1 MQNEIRPEIRKE
13 IVLKAPL
20 DKVWT
25 AISDAGQF
33 GQWFGVRFDGP
44 FKVGEK
50 LKGVI
55 MPTTVNDEIAA
66 MQKPYEGTPFE
77 IVVGEITPQ
86 TRFSFYWHPYG
97 VEKDYDYSREPMTL
111 CTFALSEE
119 AAGVRL
125 VITESGFENIPL
137 ARRAQ
142 AFTANDGG
150 WAAQTKL
157 IEAYLAL

>member
-1 MQNEIRPEIRKE
+1 MQNEIRKE
-13 IVLKAPL
+13 ITLKAPL
-20 DKVWT
+20 SKVWA
-25 AISDAGQF
+25 AISEAGQF

-44 FKVGEK
+44 FKAGET

-55 MPTTVNDEIAA
+55 VPTAVNDEVAA

-77 IVVGEITPQ
+77 IVVDEITPR

-97 VEKDYDYSREPMTL
+97 VEKDYDYSQEPMTL
-111 CTFALSEE
+111 CTFSLAEVPE
-119 AAGVRL
+119 GVRL
-125 VITESGFENIPL
+125 VITETGFENIPL

-150 WAAQTKL
+150 WTAQTKL

>member
-1 MQNEIRPEIRKE
+1 MPNEIRKE
-13 IVLKAPL
+13 ITLKAPL
-20 DKVWT
+20 GKVWA
-25 AISDAGQF
+25 AISNADEF

-44 FKVGEK
+44 FRAGEK

-55 MPTTVNDEIAA
+55 VPTIVNDDVAA

-86 TRFSFYWHPYG
+86 TRFSFSWHPYG
-97 VEKDYDYSREPMTL
+97 VEKDYDYGQEPMTL
-111 CTFALSEE
+111 CTFALSEDVK
-119 AAGVRL
+119 GTRL
-125 VITESGFENIPL
+125 VITESGFDNIPL
-137 ARRAQ
+137 ERRTK

-157 IEAYLAL
+157 IEAYLAR

>member
-1 MQNEIRPEIRKE
+1 MQNEIRQEIRKE

-20 DKVWT
+20 DKVWA
-25 AISDAGQF
+25 AISNADEF

-44 FKVGEK
+44 FKAGET

-55 MPTTVNDEIAA
+55 VPTTVSDEVAA

-77 IVVGEITPQ
+77 IVVGEITPP

-97 VEKDYDYSREPMTL
+97 VEKDYDYSQEPMTL
-111 CTFALSEE
+111 CTFSLSEV
-119 AAGVRL
+119 AGSVQL
-125 VITESGFENIPL
+125 VITETGFENIPL
-137 ARRAQ
+137 ERRAK

-150 WAAQTKL
+150 WAAQTRL

>member
-1 MQNEIRPEIRKE
+1 MSNEIRKE

-20 DKVWT
+20 NKVWA
-25 AISDAGQF
+25 AISHADQF
-33 GQWFGVRFDGP
+33 GQWFGVRFEGP
-44 FKVGEK
+44 FKAGEK

-55 MPTTVNDEIAA
+55 VPTTVNDEVAA

-97 VEKDYDYSREPMTL
+97 VEKDYDYSQEPMIL
-111 CTFALSEE
+111 CTFSLAEVPE
-119 AAGVRL
+119 GVRL
-125 VITESGFENIPL
+125 VITETGFENIPL
-137 ARRAQ
+137 ERRAK

-157 IEAYLAL
+157 IEAYLARD